1 MNIDR
6 AKELLA
12 ELIDLAEQRDEAG
25 LMEQNLPSGALLALS
40 RLMGISKEVRQ
51 LERLLLRREGEEA
64 EAEAQLL
71 ELLQRLP

>member
-25 LMEQNLPSGALLALS
+25 LMAQNLLPGTQLALS
-40 RLMGISKEVRQ
+40 RLLGISKEIRAMQ
-51 LERLLLRREGEEA
+51 NLLERRLAEEA
-64 EAEAQLL
+64 EAEAVIMS
-71 ELLQRLP
+71 LLQRLP